1 MSHQQGGAAFV
12 TGQTSTSEVMLDL
25 QGEKIP
31 VEREKDIISEE
42 PESEWQTVNQCKGFS
57 TATDAH
63 WVNYNQF
70 NVCNNYVIDF
80 NKVWCQQGNK
90 LF

>member
-31 VEREKDIISEE
+31 VDREKDIISEE
-42 PESEWQTVNQCKGFS
+42 PESE
-57 TATDAH
+57 
-63 WVNYNQF
+63 
-70 NVCNNYVIDF
+70 
-80 NKVWCQQGNK
+80 
-90 LF
+90 